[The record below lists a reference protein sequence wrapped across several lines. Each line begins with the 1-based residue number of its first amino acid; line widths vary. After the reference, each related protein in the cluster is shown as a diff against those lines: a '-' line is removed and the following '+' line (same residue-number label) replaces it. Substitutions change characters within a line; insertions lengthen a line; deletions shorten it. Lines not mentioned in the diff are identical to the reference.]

1 MVGREG
7 FEPPKSETTG
17 LQPAPFDRFGT
28 YPQFSEGIIPN
39 IPIQAKLI

>member
-1 MVGREG
+1 MVGGEG

-28 YPQFSEGIIPN
+28 RPSFQISGANYS
-39 IPIQAKLI
+39 